1 MENNMDP
8 AINKIQNL
16 PGADSI
22 DRFVL
27 SNGITLL
34 TYSNFNT
41 HSVDLIGLIEAG
53 GAADPKQKLGLAHFT
68 ASMLS
73 RGTQKRNFSE
83 YHDLLESR
91 GANLSFSCG
100 IRNTWFR
107 GKSLSEDLEILIDLA
122 AESLQHPAFPPE
134 YVERLRNQLLAGLA
148 IREQDTAEVAS
159 LLFDQNLFPG
169 HPYGD
174 PVDGSVET
182 VKAIQREDL
191 IAFHHNHFTPSQM
204 IVVAAGA
211 VESSRVRECVEKAL
225 GGWKNDRAV
234 EFVMPPVPE
243 APNRIVRSH
252 RALEEKSQTDLQIGT
267 LGPSRVSQDY
277 LPVYLGNNILGQFGL
292 MGRIGESVRS
302 KSGLAY
308 HASSSINSW
317 QETGTWE
324 FSAGLNPENLEKV
337 IDLIRS
343 EIRRFV
349 EEPVSEEELS
359 DSKSHLVGRLPLSLE
374 TNSGIA
380 NGILTMERFN
390 LGLDYYQRYP
400 GLIQT
405 ISAQQ
410 ILEISKEYL
419 HPDRLVI
426 ASAGSGDEMG

>member
-1 MENNMDP
+1 MEINMDP
-8 AINKIQNL
+8 SVEHIKNL
-16 PGADSI
+16 PGTESI
-22 DRFVL
+22 DRCVL
-27 SNGITLL
+27 PNGITLL

-41 HSVDLIGLIEAG
+41 HSVNLIGLIEGG
-53 GAADPKQKLGLAHFT
+53 GAADPKNKLGLAHFT

-73 RGTQKRNFSE
+73 RGTQKRNFAD

-91 GANLSFSCG
+91 GASLSFSCG
-100 IRNTWFR
+100 TRNTWFR
-107 GKSLSEDLEILIDLA
+107 GKALAEDFEMLIDLA
-122 AESLQHPAFPPE
+122 AESLQQPSFPAE

-148 IREQDTAEVAS
+148 IRDQDTSEVAS
-159 LLFDQNLFPG
+159 MLFDQSLFPG

-174 PVDGSVET
+174 PVDGSMET
-182 VKAIQREDL
+182 VKAIQRNDL
-191 IAFHHNHFTPSQM
+191 ISFHREHFHPSQM
-204 IVVAAGA
+204 ILVAAGA
-211 VESSRVRECVEKAL
+211 VESRQVSEYVEKFF
-225 GGWKNDRAV
+225 GYWKNDRVSDFA
-234 EFVMPPVPE
+234 FPPVPD
-243 APNRIVRSH
+243 APDRIVRNH

-267 LGPSRVSQDY
+267 LGPSRLSEDF

-308 HASSSINSW
+308 HASSGVNGW

-324 FSAGLNPENLEKV
+324 FSAGLSPDNLSKV

-349 EEPVSEEELS
+349 EEPVTEEELT
-359 DSKSHLVGRLPLSLE
+359 DSKSHLIGRLPLSLE

-380 NGILTMERFN
+380 NSILTMERFN

-400 GLIQT
+400 GLIQS

-410 ILEISKEYL
+410 ILEISGKYL

-426 ASAGSGDEMG
+426 ASAGQEEGTG

>member
-1 MENNMDP
+1 MNP
-8 AINKIQNL
+8 ALDNLKNL

-22 DRFVL
+22 ARFEMP
-27 SNGITLL
+27 NGITLL

-41 HSVDLIGLIEAG
+41 HSVDLIGLLEAG

-73 RGTQKRNFSE
+73 RGTQKRNFDD
-83 YHDLLESR
+83 YHELLESR
-91 GANLSFSCG
+91 GASLSFSCG
-100 IRNTWFR
+100 TRSTWFR
-107 GKSLSEDLEILIDLA
+107 GKALAEDLEMLVDLA
-122 AESLQHPAFPPE
+122 AESLQQPSFPPE
-134 YVERLRNQLLAGLA
+134 YVERLRNQLIAGLA
-148 IREQDTAEVAS
+148 IRDQDTSEVAS
-159 LLFDQNLFPG
+159 MLFDQSLFPS

-174 PVDGSVET
+174 PVDGSLDT
-182 VKAIQREDL
+182 VKAIHRDDL
-191 IAFHHNHFTPSQM
+191 VAFHHDHFFPSQM
-204 IVVAAGA
+204 ILVVAGA
-211 VESSRVRECVEKAL
+211 IESNQVRESVEKFF
-225 GGWKNDRAV
+225 GNWKNDKV
-234 EFVMPPVPE
+234 SEFIFPPVPN
-243 APNRIVRSH
+243 APDRIIRSH
-252 RALEEKSQTDLQIGT
+252 RSLEEKSQTDLQIGN
-267 LGPSRVSQDY
+267 LGPSRMSEDY
-277 LPVYLGNNILGQFGL
+277 LPAYLGNNILGQFGL

-308 HASSSINSW
+308 HASSSVNGW

-349 EEPVSEEELS
+349 QEPVTEDELA
-359 DSKSHLVGRLPLSLE
+359 DSKSHLIGRLPLSLE
-374 TNSGIA
+374 TNAGIA

-400 GLIQT
+400 VLIQS

-410 ILEISKEYL
+410 ILEVSRMYL

-426 ASAGSGDEMG
+426 ASAGLGE